1 MTRTAPRTAPL
12 VACVL
17 LAAGGVALAPP
28 ASAEVANPHAAC
40 TGLSLSD
47 HASPQ
52 GGAMYGGPGTIADSV
67 AGLRAALGIL
77 GFDSTG
83 QVVSRWA
90 KAHPGSHDP
99 GCEQALSDILSTP

>member
-1 MTRTAPRTAPL
+1 MTRTAHRTAPL

-17 LAAGGVALAPP
+17 LAAGGIALAAP

-40 TGLSLSD
+40 PGLALSD

-52 GGAMYGGPGTIADSV
+52 GGSMYGGPGTIAATV
-67 AGLRAALGIL
+67 AGLRSALELL
-77 GFDSTG
+77 GFDNTG
-83 QVVSRWA
+83 QVMSRWA

-99 GCEQALSDILSTP
+99 GCEQAVLDILATP